1 MIRSGRLPAGPDD
14 VVIDQATAD
23 QHGIAIGDQ
32 VEIAAARGVA
42 TYTVVGLSGLGNAD
56 GFGGATVVA
65 WDLPTAMDVLE
76 TDGMIDGVDI
86 VLADGASAEEVTT
99 WLQSVIAP
107 TMEVVT
113 GEQLAEETKDA
124 VGTIIGYIQSGLL
137 AFAFITLFVAT
148 FIINNTFAITIGQR
162 MRELALL
169 RAIGASGKQVKRL
182 IVREAM
188 ILAAIA
194 SVIGIA
200 AGFGV
205 SRLLIWIFNRAGAGF
220 PGTESIIKP
229 RTVIIALAVG
239 LGVTFASVI
248 VPSRKAA
255 KIPPVAAM
263 RARSSDSRR

>member
-1 MIRSGRLPAGPDD
+1 M
-14 VVIDQATAD
+14 
-23 QHGIAIGDQ
+23 
-32 VEIAAARGVA
+32 
-42 TYTVVGLSGLGNAD
+42 
-56 GFGGATVVA
+56 A

-99 WLQSVIAP
+99 RLQSVIAP

-137 AFAFITLFVAT
+137 AFALITLFVAT

-255 KIPPVAAM
+255 KIPPVAASVPGARIHGVDLWATHAARRRRDGAGRSHVPD
-263 RARSSDSRR
+263 RAVRPPGRHGGADRLRRDRRPGAVPRRGQPRPPSLDR